1 MSSSCRKKWTPSK
14 PDLPSGHDLRFSELP
29 YLCFGFQKQMK
40 LRMRTAI
47 LWLSSWALL
56 WAQDGKALFQANCA
70 SCHAV
75 GKRVVGPALKGV
87 HERWENNEEELV
99 KFIQNSQAYINGNFK
114 YSGYA
119 KKLYE
124 EYNKSV
130 MTAFTGL
137 SVDEIKNIL
146 GYIKDETQALASAQP
161 AATAANGAA
170 AAPGVG
176 GSGGDISPILWVLVF
191 ALGAI
196 AIALLVAVLVLIR
209 FLAPQRE
216 KVEEAPTPSLW
227 ARVQPVIAS
236 KRFIALVV
244 LVGFLWWVSAT
255 TVKAR
260 SVGLHQG
267 YQPVQPIAFSHKL
280 HAGQYKIA
288 CQYCHIGVEKGKSAT
303 IPSTNICMN
312 CHNYIQ
318 EGPQYGT
325 KEIGKI
331 LASYESGKPIEW
343 VRIHNLPDLVYFNHA
358 QHVKVGGVA
367 CQTCHGP
374 IEEMEEVYQ
383 YSDLSMGWCINC
395 HRQTKVDLTANPY
408 YAKLHEALKEKEV
421 TVEQLGGLECSKC
434 HY

>member
-1 MSSSCRKKWTPSK
+1 MRW
-14 PDLPSGHDLRFSELP
+14 LFFFSL
-29 YLCFGFQKQMK
+29 FTWM
-40 LRMRTAI
+40 
-47 LWLSSWALL
+47 

-75 GKRVVGPALKGV
+75 NRRVVGPALKGA
-87 HERWENNEEELV
+87 HERWGNDEAEMV

-114 YSGYA
+114 NTAYA

-124 EYNKSV
+124 EYNKAV

-137 SVDEIKNIL
+137 SEAEIRAIL
-146 GYIKDETQALASAQP
+146 GYIKAETEAL
-161 AATAANGAA
+161 AA
-170 AAPGVG
+170 AAKPAGEASTSAGAV
-176 GSGGDISPILWVLVF
+176 SGGGADISPILWVLVL

-196 AIALLVAVLVLIR
+196 AVALLVAT
-209 FLAPQRE
+209 LALARLLRPEVDLAR
-216 KVEEAPTPSLW
+216 PSAWDKLRK
-227 ARVQPVIAS
+227 ALAS
-236 KRFIALVV
+236 RTFIGLAAL
-244 LVGFLWWVSAT
+244 LGFLWLSSAT
-255 TVKAR
+255 VKKAR
-260 SVGLHQG
+260 KVGLHQG
-267 YQPVQPIAFSHKL
+267 YQPVQPVAFSHKT
-280 HAGQYKIA
+280 HAGEYKIA

-312 CHNYIQ
+312 CHTYIQ
-318 EGPQYGT
+318 EGSRYGT
-325 KEIGKI
+325 KEIAKI

-343 VRIHNLPDLVYFNHA
+343 VRVHNLPDLVYFNHA
-358 QHVKVGGVA
+358 QHVRVGGIA

-374 IEEMEEVYQ
+374 VEEMEEVYQ

-408 YAKLHEALKEKEV
+408 YARLHEQLKEKEV

>member
-1 MSSSCRKKWTPSK
+1 MKSAMNWLK
-14 PDLPSGHDLRFSELP
+14 P
-29 YLCFGFQKQMK
+29 
-40 LRMRTAI
+40 I
-47 LWLSSWALL
+47 LGAVLLGTL

-75 GKRVVGPALKGV
+75 NKRVVGPALKGV
-87 HERWENNEEELV
+87 HERWGNDEAEII

-114 YSGYA
+114 NSAYA

-124 EYNKSV
+124 EYNRTV

-137 SVDEIKNIL
+137 SEAEIKSIL
-146 GYIKDETQALASAQP
+146 DYIKAETEALAKAEAAP
-161 AATAANGAA
+161 AAAS
-170 AAPGVG
+170 G
-176 GSGGDISPILWVLVF
+176 GSTSAAGEGTGTASPILWVLAL

-196 AIALLVAVLVLIR
+196 SLALLITVAALSKVLQ
-209 FLAPQRE
+209 PQ
-216 KVEEAPTPSLW
+216 EAESISQPSLW
-227 ARVQPVIAS
+227 ERLQPVLRS
-236 KRFIALVV
+236 KRFIALLV
-244 LVGFLWWVSAT
+244 LIGFVWWVSAT

-260 SVGLHQG
+260 SVGLHKG

-312 CHNYIQ
+312 CHTYIQ
-318 EGPQYGT
+318 EGSRYGT
-325 KEIGKI
+325 KEIAKI
-331 LASYESGKPIEW
+331 LESWETGKPIEW

-358 QHVKVGGVA
+358 QHVKVGGIA

-374 IEEMEEVYQ
+374 VEEMEEVYQ

-408 YAKLHEALKEKEV
+408 YERLHQALKEKTV
-421 TVEQLGGLECSKC
+421 TVEQIGGLECSKC

>member
-1 MSSSCRKKWTPSK
+1 MKSAMNWPK
-14 PDLPSGHDLRFSELP
+14 P
-29 YLCFGFQKQMK
+29 
-40 LRMRTAI
+40 I
-47 LWLSSWALL
+47 LGAVLLGTL

-75 GKRVVGPALKGV
+75 NKRVVGPALKGV
-87 HERWENNEEELV
+87 HERWGNDEAELI

-114 YSGYA
+114 NSAYA

-124 EYNKSV
+124 EYNRTV

-137 SVDEIKNIL
+137 SEAEIKSIL
-146 GYIKDETQALASAQP
+146 DYIKAETEALAKAETAP
-161 AATAANGAA
+161 AAAS
-170 AAPGVG
+170 G
-176 GSGGDISPILWVLVF
+176 GSTPVAGESTGTTSPILWVLAL

-196 AIALLVAVLVLIR
+196 SLALLITVTALSKVLQ
-209 FLAPQRE
+209 PQ
-216 KVEEAPTPSLW
+216 EAESISRPSLW
-227 ARVQPVIAS
+227 ERLQPVLRS

-244 LVGFLWWVSAT
+244 LIGFVWWVSAT

-260 SVGLHQG
+260 SVGLHKG

-288 CQYCHIGVEKGKSAT
+288 CQYCHVGVEKGKSAT
-303 IPSTNICMN
+303 FPSTNICMN

-318 EGPQYGT
+318 EGSRYGT
-325 KEIGKI
+325 KEIAKI
-331 LASYESGKPIEW
+331 LESWETGKPIEW

-358 QHVKVGGVA
+358 QHVKVAGIA

-374 IEEMEEVYQ
+374 VEEMEEVYQ

-408 YAKLHEALKEKEV
+408 YERLHQALKEKTV
-421 TVEQLGGLECSKC
+421 TVEQIGGLECSKC

>member
-1 MSSSCRKKWTPSK
+1 MNWLK
-14 PDLPSGHDLRFSELP
+14 P
-29 YLCFGFQKQMK
+29 
-40 LRMRTAI
+40 I
-47 LWLSSWALL
+47 LGAVLLGTL

-75 GKRVVGPALKGV
+75 NKRVVGPALKGV
-87 HERWENNEEELV
+87 HERWGNDEAEII

-114 YSGYA
+114 SSAYA

-124 EYNKSV
+124 EYNRTV

-137 SVDEIKNIL
+137 SEAEIKSIL
-146 GYIKDETQALASAQP
+146 DYIKAETEALAKAEAAP
-161 AATAANGAA
+161 AAAS
-170 AAPGVG
+170 G
-176 GSGGDISPILWVLVF
+176 GSTPAAGEGTGTAFPILWVLAV

-196 AIALLVAVLVLIR
+196 SLALLITVAALSKVLQ
-209 FLAPQRE
+209 PQ
-216 KVEEAPTPSLW
+216 EAESISQPSLW
-227 ARVQPVIAS
+227 ERLQPVLRS

-244 LVGFLWWVSAT
+244 LIGFVWWVSAT

-260 SVGLHQG
+260 SVGLHKG

-288 CQYCHIGVEKGKSAT
+288 CQYCHVGVEKGKSAT

-312 CHNYIQ
+312 CHTYIQ
-318 EGPQYGT
+318 EGSRYGT
-325 KEIGKI
+325 KEIAKI
-331 LASYESGKPIEW
+331 LESWETGKPIEW

-358 QHVKVGGVA
+358 QHVKVGGIA

-374 IEEMEEVYQ
+374 VEEMEEVYQ

-408 YAKLHEALKEKEV
+408 YERLHQALKEKTV
-421 TVEQLGGLECSKC
+421 TVEQVGGLECSKC

>member
-1 MSSSCRKKWTPSK
+1 MKSAMNW
-14 PDLPSGHDLRFSELP
+14 LRP
-29 YLCFGFQKQMK
+29 
-40 LRMRTAI
+40 I
-47 LWLSSWALL
+47 LGAVLLGTL

-75 GKRVVGPALKGV
+75 NKRVVGPALKGV
-87 HERWENNEEELV
+87 HERWGNDEAEII

-114 YSGYA
+114 NSAYA

-124 EYNKSV
+124 EYNRTV

-137 SVDEIKNIL
+137 TETEIKSIL
-146 GYIKDETQALASAQP
+146 DYIKAETEALAKAEAAP
-161 AATAANGAA
+161 AAAS
-170 AAPGVG
+170 G
-176 GSGGDISPILWVLVF
+176 GSTPAAGEGTGTASPILWVLAL

-196 AIALLVAVLVLIR
+196 SLALLITVAALSKVLQ
-209 FLAPQRE
+209 PQ
-216 KVEEAPTPSLW
+216 EAESISQPSLW
-227 ARVQPVIAS
+227 ERLQPVLRS

-244 LVGFLWWVSAT
+244 LIGFVWWVSAT

-260 SVGLHQG
+260 SVGLHKG

-288 CQYCHIGVEKGKSAT
+288 CQYCHVGVEKGKSAT

-312 CHNYIQ
+312 CHTYIQ
-318 EGPQYGT
+318 EGSRYGT
-325 KEIGKI
+325 KEIAKI
-331 LASYESGKPIEW
+331 LESWQTGKPIEW

-358 QHVKVGGVA
+358 QHVKVGGIA

-374 IEEMEEVYQ
+374 VEEMEEVYQ

-408 YAKLHEALKEKEV
+408 YERLHQALKEKTV
-421 TVEQLGGLECSKC
+421 TVEQIGGLECSKC

>member
-1 MSSSCRKKWTPSK
+1 MNW
-14 PDLPSGHDLRFSELP
+14 LRP
-29 YLCFGFQKQMK
+29 
-40 LRMRTAI
+40 I
-47 LWLSSWALL
+47 LGVVLLGTL

-75 GKRVVGPALKGV
+75 NKRVVGPALKGV
-87 HERWENNEEELV
+87 HERWGNDETEII

-114 YSGYA
+114 NSAYA

-124 EYNKSV
+124 EYNRTV

-137 SVDEIKNIL
+137 SEAEIKSIL
-146 GYIKDETQALASAQP
+146 DYIKAETEALAKAEAAP
-161 AATAANGAA
+161 AAAS
-170 AAPGVG
+170 G
-176 GSGGDISPILWVLVF
+176 GSTPAAGESTGTTSPILWVLAL

-196 AIALLVAVLVLIR
+196 SLALLITVAALSKVLQ
-209 FLAPQRE
+209 PQE
-216 KVEEAPTPSLW
+216 VESISRPSLW
-227 ARVQPVIAS
+227 ERLQSVLRS
-236 KRFIALVV
+236 KRFIALLV
-244 LVGFLWWVSAT
+244 LIGFVWWVSAT

-260 SVGLHQG
+260 SVGLHKG

-312 CHNYIQ
+312 CHTYIQ
-318 EGPQYGT
+318 EGSRYGT
-325 KEIGKI
+325 KEIAKI
-331 LASYESGKPIEW
+331 LESWQTGKPIEW

-358 QHVKVGGVA
+358 QHVKVGGIA

-374 IEEMEEVYQ
+374 VEEMEEVYQ

-408 YAKLHEALKEKEV
+408 YERLHQALKEKTV
-421 TVEQLGGLECSKC
+421 TVEQIGGLECSKC

>member
-1 MSSSCRKKWTPSK
+1 MKSAMNW
-14 PDLPSGHDLRFSELP
+14 LRP
-29 YLCFGFQKQMK
+29 
-40 LRMRTAI
+40 I
-47 LWLSSWALL
+47 LGVVLLGTL

-75 GKRVVGPALKGV
+75 NKRVVGPALKGV
-87 HERWENNEEELV
+87 HERWGNDEAEII

-114 YSGYA
+114 NSAYA

-124 EYNKSV
+124 EYNRTV

-137 SVDEIKNIL
+137 SETEIKSIL
-146 GYIKDETQALASAQP
+146 DYIKAETEALAKAEAAP
-161 AATAANGAA
+161 AAAS
-170 AAPGVG
+170 G
-176 GSGGDISPILWVLVF
+176 GSTPAAGEGTGTASPILWVLAL

-196 AIALLVAVLVLIR
+196 SLALLITVAALSKVLQ
-209 FLAPQRE
+209 PQ
-216 KVEEAPTPSLW
+216 EAESISRPSLW
-227 ARVQPVIAS
+227 ERLQPILRS

-244 LVGFLWWVSAT
+244 LIGFVWWVSAT

-260 SVGLHQG
+260 SVGLHKG

-312 CHNYIQ
+312 CHTYIQ
-318 EGPQYGT
+318 EGSRYGT
-325 KEIGKI
+325 KEIAKI
-331 LASYESGKPIEW
+331 LESWQTGKPIEW

-358 QHVKVGGVA
+358 QHVKVGGIA

-374 IEEMEEVYQ
+374 VEEMEEVYQ

-408 YAKLHEALKEKEV
+408 YERLHQALKEKTV
-421 TVEQLGGLECSKC
+421 TVEQIGGLECSKC

>member
-1 MSSSCRKKWTPSK
+1 MF
-14 PDLPSGHDLRFSELP
+14 HI
-29 YLCFGFQKQMK
+29 QMK
-40 LRMRTAI
+40 LHMARHTLFLWTVGVTA
-47 LWLSSWALL
+47 LF
-56 WAQDGKALFQANCA
+56 AQDGKALFQANCA

-75 GKRVVGPALKGV
+75 NKRVVGPALKGL
-87 HERWENNEEELV
+87 HERWGNDEAEML

-114 YSGYA
+114 NSPYA

-124 EYNKSV
+124 EYNKAV

-137 SVDEIKNIL
+137 SEAEIKSIL
-146 GYIKDETQALASAQP
+146 GYIKDETEALAKAASADGS
-161 AATAANGAA
+161 ATATASGTVMAT
-170 AAPGVG
+170 G
-176 GSGGDISPILWVLVF
+176 GGDNTPILWVLAI
-191 ALGAI
+191 ALGAL
-196 AIALLVAVLVLIR
+196 ALALLVAVAALSKILR
-209 FLAPQRE
+209 PQRE
-216 KVEEAPTPSLW
+216 PVTIRPTIW
-227 ARVQPVIAS
+227 ERVKPVVQS
-236 KRFIALVV
+236 KRLIALTL
-244 LVGFLWWVSAT
+244 LVGFVWWMSAT

-260 SVGLHQG
+260 SVGLHKG

-303 IPSTNICMN
+303 IPATNICMN

-318 EGPQYGT
+318 EGSQYGT

-331 LASYESGKPIEW
+331 LASWESGQPIEW

-358 QHVKVGGVA
+358 QHVKVGGIA
-367 CQTCHGP
+367 CQSCHGP
-374 IEEMEEVYQ
+374 VEEMEEVYQ

-408 YAKLHEALKEKEV
+408 YERLHQALKEKTV
-421 TVEQLGGLECSKC
+421 TVEQIGGLECSKC

>member
-1 MSSSCRKKWTPSK
+1 
-14 PDLPSGHDLRFSELP
+14 
-29 YLCFGFQKQMK
+29 
-40 LRMRTAI
+40 MRIRLLIAA
-47 LWLSSWALL
+47 LAWA

-75 GKRVVGPALKGV
+75 NRRVVGPALKGV
-87 HERWENNEEELV
+87 HERWGNDEAEII
-99 KFIQNSQAYINGNFK
+99 KFVHNSQAYINGNFK
-114 YSGYA
+114 NSAYA

-137 SVDEIKNIL
+137 SDGEIKAIL
-146 GYIKDETQALASAQP
+146 DYIKAETEALAKAAPTEAASAG
-161 AATAANGAA
+161 AGGASTAAGGAEQ
-170 AAPGVG
+170 V
-176 GSGGDISPILWVLVF
+176 SPILWVLVI

-196 AIALLVAVLVLIR
+196 AAALLVAT
-209 FLAPQRE
+209 LALSRLLRSEPE
-216 KVEEAPTPSLW
+216 TAKPSLW
-227 ARVQPVIAS
+227 DRVQPIVTS
-236 KRFIALVV
+236 KRFLALVV
-244 LVGFLWWVSAT
+244 LVAFLWWVSVT

-260 SVGLHQG
+260 SVGLHKG

-288 CQYCHIGVEKGKSAT
+288 CQYCHVGVEKGKSAT

-312 CHNYIQ
+312 CHTYIQ
-318 EGPQYGT
+318 EGSQYGK
-325 KEIGKI
+325 KEIAKI
-331 LASYESGKPIEW
+331 LESWESGKPIEW

-358 QHVKVGGVA
+358 QHVKVGGIA

-374 IEEMEEVYQ
+374 VEEMEEVYQ

-395 HRQTKVDLTANPY
+395 HRQTKVDLTKNPY
-408 YAKLHEALKEKEV
+408 YERLHRHFKEKEV

>member
-1 MSSSCRKKWTPSK
+1 MKSAMNWLK
-14 PDLPSGHDLRFSELP
+14 P
-29 YLCFGFQKQMK
+29 
-40 LRMRTAI
+40 I
-47 LWLSSWALL
+47 LGAVLLGTL
-56 WAQDGKALFQANCA
+56 WAQDGKVLFQANCA

-75 GKRVVGPALKGV
+75 NKRVVGPALKGV
-87 HERWENNEEELV
+87 HERWGNDEAEII

-114 YSGYA
+114 NSAYA

-124 EYNKSV
+124 EYNRAV

-137 SVDEIKNIL
+137 SEAEIKSIL
-146 GYIKDETQALASAQP
+146 DYIKAETEALAKAEAAP
-161 AATAANGAA
+161 AAAS
-170 AAPGVG
+170 G
-176 GSGGDISPILWVLVF
+176 GSTPAAGESTGTASPILWVL
-191 ALGAI
+191 ALALAAI
-196 AIALLVAVLVLIR
+196 SLALLITVAALSKVLQ
-209 FLAPQRE
+209 PQ
-216 KVEEAPTPSLW
+216 EAESISRISRPSLW
-227 ARVQPVIAS
+227 ERLQPVLRS

-244 LVGFLWWVSAT
+244 LIGFVWWVSAT

-260 SVGLHQG
+260 SVGLHKG

-318 EGPQYGT
+318 EGSRYGT
-325 KEIGKI
+325 KEISKI
-331 LASYESGKPIEW
+331 IESWETGKPIEW

-358 QHVKVGGVA
+358 QHVKVGGIA

-374 IEEMEEVYQ
+374 VEEMEEVYQ

-395 HRQTKVDLTANPY
+395 HRQTKVDLTTNPY
-408 YAKLHEALKEKEV
+408 YERLHQALKEKTV
-421 TVEQLGGLECSKC
+421 TVEQIGGLECSKC

>member
-1 MSSSCRKKWTPSK
+1 MKSAMNW
-14 PDLPSGHDLRFSELP
+14 LRP
-29 YLCFGFQKQMK
+29 
-40 LRMRTAI
+40 I
-47 LWLSSWALL
+47 LGAVLLGTL

-75 GKRVVGPALKGV
+75 NKRVVGPALKGI
-87 HERWENNEEELV
+87 HERWGNDEAEII

-114 YSGYA
+114 NSAYA

-124 EYNKSV
+124 EYNRTV

-137 SVDEIKNIL
+137 SETEIKSIL
-146 GYIKDETQALASAQP
+146 DYIKAETEALAKAEAAP
-161 AATAANGAA
+161 AAAS
-170 AAPGVG
+170 G
-176 GSGGDISPILWVLVF
+176 GSTPAAGESTGTTSPILWVLAL

-196 AIALLVAVLVLIR
+196 SLALLITVAALSKVLQ
-209 FLAPQRE
+209 PQ
-216 KVEEAPTPSLW
+216 EAESISQPSLW
-227 ARVQPVIAS
+227 ERLQPVLRS
-236 KRFIALVV
+236 KRFIALLV
-244 LVGFLWWVSAT
+244 LIGFVWWVSAT

-260 SVGLHQG
+260 SVGLHKG

-303 IPSTNICMN
+303 FPSTNICMN

-318 EGPQYGT
+318 EGSRYGT
-325 KEIGKI
+325 KEIAKI
-331 LASYESGKPIEW
+331 LESWETGKPIEW

-358 QHVKVGGVA
+358 QHVKVGGIA

-374 IEEMEEVYQ
+374 VEEMEEVYQ

-408 YAKLHEALKEKEV
+408 YERLHQALKEKTV
-421 TVEQLGGLECSKC
+421 TVEQIGGLECSKC

>member
-1 MSSSCRKKWTPSK
+1 MKSAMNW
-14 PDLPSGHDLRFSELP
+14 LRP
-29 YLCFGFQKQMK
+29 
-40 LRMRTAI
+40 I
-47 LWLSSWALL
+47 LGAVLLGTL

-75 GKRVVGPALKGV
+75 NKRVVGPALKGV
-87 HERWENNEEELV
+87 HERWGNDEAEII

-114 YSGYA
+114 NSAYA

-124 EYNKSV
+124 EYNRTV

-137 SVDEIKNIL
+137 SETEIKSIL
-146 GYIKDETQALASAQP
+146 DYIKAETEALAKAEAAP
-161 AATAANGAA
+161 AAAS
-170 AAPGVG
+170 G
-176 GSGGDISPILWVLVF
+176 GSTPAAGESTGTTSPILWVLAL

-196 AIALLVAVLVLIR
+196 SLALLITVAALSKVLQ
-209 FLAPQRE
+209 PQ
-216 KVEEAPTPSLW
+216 EAESISQPSLW
-227 ARVQPVIAS
+227 ERLQPVLRS
-236 KRFIALVV
+236 KRFIALLV
-244 LVGFLWWVSAT
+244 LIGFVWWVSAT

-260 SVGLHQG
+260 SVGLHKG

-312 CHNYIQ
+312 CHTYIQ
-318 EGPQYGT
+318 EGSRYGT
-325 KEIGKI
+325 KEIAKI
-331 LASYESGKPIEW
+331 LESWETGKPIEW

-358 QHVKVGGVA
+358 QHVKVGGIA

-374 IEEMEEVYQ
+374 VEEMEEVYQ

-408 YAKLHEALKEKEV
+408 YERLHQALKEKTV
-421 TVEQLGGLECSKC
+421 TVEQIGGLECSKC

>member
-1 MSSSCRKKWTPSK
+1 MKSAMNW
-14 PDLPSGHDLRFSELP
+14 LRP
-29 YLCFGFQKQMK
+29 
-40 LRMRTAI
+40 I
-47 LWLSSWALL
+47 LGAVLLGTL

-75 GKRVVGPALKGV
+75 NKRVVGPALKGV
-87 HERWENNEEELV
+87 HERWGNDEAEII

-114 YSGYA
+114 NSAYA

-124 EYNKSV
+124 EYNRTV

-137 SVDEIKNIL
+137 SETEIKSIL
-146 GYIKDETQALASAQP
+146 DYIKAETEALAKAEAAP
-161 AATAANGAA
+161 AAAS
-170 AAPGVG
+170 G
-176 GSGGDISPILWVLVF
+176 GSTPAAGEGTGTTSPILWVLAL

-196 AIALLVAVLVLIR
+196 SLALLITVAALSKVLQ
-209 FLAPQRE
+209 PQ
-216 KVEEAPTPSLW
+216 EAESISQPSLW
-227 ARVQPVIAS
+227 ERLQPVLRS
-236 KRFIALVV
+236 KRFLALVV
-244 LVGFLWWVSAT
+244 LIGFVWWVSAT

-260 SVGLHQG
+260 SVGLHKG

-312 CHNYIQ
+312 CHTYIQ
-318 EGPQYGT
+318 EGSRYGT
-325 KEIGKI
+325 KEIAKI
-331 LASYESGKPIEW
+331 LESWQTGKPIEW

-358 QHVKVGGVA
+358 QHVKVGGIA

-374 IEEMEEVYQ
+374 VEEMEEVYQ

-408 YAKLHEALKEKEV
+408 YERLHQALKEKTV
-421 TVEQLGGLECSKC
+421 TVEQIGGLECSKC

>member
-1 MSSSCRKKWTPSK
+1 MPVALSG
-14 PDLPSGHDLRFSELP
+14 LPMELL
-29 YLCFGFQKQMK
+29 YLCCGFHMQMK
-40 LRMRTAI
+40 LPMRTLLLI
-47 LWLSSWALL
+47 GTLWVA

-75 GKRVVGPALKGV
+75 NRRVVGPALKGV
-87 HERWENNEEELV
+87 HERWGGDEAEMV

-114 YSGYA
+114 NSAYA

-124 EYNKSV
+124 EYNKAV

-137 SVDEIKNIL
+137 SEGEIKAIL
-146 GYIKDETQALASAQP
+146 GYIKAETEALAAASGGQAQ
-161 AATAANGAA
+161 AAAGGAA
-170 AAPGVG
+170 PAG
-176 GSGGDISPILWVLVF
+176 GGGADVSPILWVLVL

-196 AIALLVAVLVLIR
+196 AVALLIAT
-209 FLAPQRE
+209 LALSRLLRAE
-216 KVEEAPTPSLW
+216 KEEVEGPSLW
-227 ARVQPVIAS
+227 DKLRPVLAS
-236 KRFIALVV
+236 KRFVALVV
-244 LVGFLWWVSAT
+244 LVGFVWWISAT

-260 SVGLHQG
+260 SVGLHKG
-267 YQPVQPIAFSHKL
+267 YQPVQPIAFSHKT
-280 HAGQYKIA
+280 HAGEYKIA
-288 CQYCHIGVEKGKSAT
+288 CQYCHTGVERGKSAT

-312 CHNYIQ
+312 CHTYIQ
-318 EGPQYGT
+318 EGSKYGT

-358 QHVKVGGVA
+358 QHVKVGGIA

-374 IEEMEEVYQ
+374 VEEMEEVYQ

-395 HRQTKVDLTANPY
+395 HRQTKVDLTKNPY
-408 YAKLHEALKEKEV
+408 YERLHQQLKEKEV

>member
-1 MSSSCRKKWTPSK
+1 MKSAMNW
-14 PDLPSGHDLRFSELP
+14 LRP
-29 YLCFGFQKQMK
+29 
-40 LRMRTAI
+40 I
-47 LWLSSWALL
+47 LGAVLLGTL
-56 WAQDGKALFQANCA
+56 WAQDGMALFQANCA
-70 SCHAV
+70 SCHAIN
-75 GKRVVGPALKGV
+75 KRVVGPALKGV
-87 HERWENNEEELV
+87 YERWGNDEAEII

-114 YSGYA
+114 NSTYA

-124 EYNKSV
+124 EYNRTV

-137 SVDEIKNIL
+137 SEAEIKSIL
-146 GYIKDETQALASAQP
+146 DYIKAETEALAKAEAAP
-161 AATAANGAA
+161 AAAS
-170 AAPGVG
+170 G
-176 GSGGDISPILWVLVF
+176 GSTPAAGESTGTTSPILWVLAL

-196 AIALLVAVLVLIR
+196 SLALLITVAALSKALQ
-209 FLAPQRE
+209 PQ
-216 KVEEAPTPSLW
+216 EAESISRPSLW
-227 ARVQPVIAS
+227 ERLQPVLRS

-244 LVGFLWWVSAT
+244 LIGFVWWVSAT

-260 SVGLHQG
+260 SVGLHKG

-318 EGPQYGT
+318 EGSRYGT
-325 KEIGKI
+325 KEIAKI
-331 LASYESGKPIEW
+331 LESWETGKPIEW

-358 QHVKVGGVA
+358 QHVKVGGIA

-374 IEEMEEVYQ
+374 VEEMEEVYQ

-395 HRQTKVDLTANPY
+395 HRQTKVDLTTNPY
-408 YAKLHEALKEKEV
+408 YERLHQALKEKTV
-421 TVEQLGGLECSKC
+421 TVEQIGGLECSKC

>member
-1 MSSSCRKKWTPSK
+1 MNW
-14 PDLPSGHDLRFSELP
+14 LRP
-29 YLCFGFQKQMK
+29 
-40 LRMRTAI
+40 I
-47 LWLSSWALL
+47 LGVVLLGAL
-56 WAQDGKALFQANCA
+56 WAQDGKALFQGNCA

-75 GKRVVGPALKGV
+75 NKRVVGPALKGV
-87 HERWENNEEELV
+87 HERWGNDEAELI

-114 YSGYA
+114 YSAYA

-124 EYNKSV
+124 EYNRTV

-137 SVDEIKNIL
+137 SEAEIKSIL
-146 GYIKDETQALASAQP
+146 DYIKTETEALAKAEAAP
-161 AATAANGAA
+161 AAAS
-170 AAPGVG
+170 G
-176 GSGGDISPILWVLVF
+176 GSTPAAGGSTGTTSPILWVLAL

-196 AIALLVAVLVLIR
+196 SLALLITVAALSKVLQ
-209 FLAPQRE
+209 PQETETISR
-216 KVEEAPTPSLW
+216 PSLW
-227 ARVQPVIAS
+227 ERLQPVLRS

-244 LVGFLWWVSAT
+244 LIGFIWWVSAT

-260 SVGLHQG
+260 SVGLHKG

-288 CQYCHIGVEKGKSAT
+288 CQYCHVGVEKGKSAT
-303 IPSTNICMN
+303 FPSTNICMN

-318 EGPQYGT
+318 EGSRYGT
-325 KEIGKI
+325 KEIAKI
-331 LASYESGKPIEW
+331 LESWETGKPIEW

-358 QHVKVGGVA
+358 QHVKVGGIA

-374 IEEMEEVYQ
+374 VEEMEEVYQ

-408 YAKLHEALKEKEV
+408 YERLHQALKEKTV
-421 TVEQLGGLECSKC
+421 TVEQIGGLECSKC